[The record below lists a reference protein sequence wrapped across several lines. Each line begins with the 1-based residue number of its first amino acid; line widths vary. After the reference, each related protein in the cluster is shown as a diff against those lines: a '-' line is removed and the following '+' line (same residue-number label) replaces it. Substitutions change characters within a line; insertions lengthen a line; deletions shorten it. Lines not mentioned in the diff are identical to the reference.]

1 MSTEMETERAIWRT
15 MDGAEVFT
23 GLVLTNDN
31 EIKRLDD
38 PHGALCGPGHVASE
52 TELLSQFALYDDSSM
67 PRLQVPIECRTFT
80 NKELT
85 AEDIGFIDNAQPFPD
100 SVRAED
106 LVALATH
113 QRFWARVLSV
123 TPCGKVT
130 AFPLSP
136 LDVVP
141 SNTPILVSIKAVM
154 AARRGANW

>member
-1 MSTEMETERAIWRT
+1 MGDERAIWRT

-38 PHGALCGPGHVASE
+38 PRGALCGPGHVASE
-52 TELLSQFALYDDSSM
+52 TELLSQFALYDESSM

-85 AEDIGFIDNAQPFPD
+85 AEDIGFMENAQPFPD

-106 LVALATH
+106 LVALAATH

-130 AFPLSP
+130 VFPLSP
-136 LDVVP
+136 LDMVP